1 MTYHP
6 ERPLIVQ
13 GDHSLLLETHNPQ
26 FAEARDA
33 IAPFAELEKSPEH
46 IHSYRLHPLSLWNAA
61 AAGHSLQEAEAA
73 LRRFS
78 KYAIPDNVL
87 EEMRRTFAR
96 YGQLILTKDDG
107 HTLRLTVN
115 DPFIAARIAR
125 EKTVTEQV
133 KQQLT
138 DHVFLLD
145 SERRGTLKHALIK
158 LGFPVDDRAGF
169 NDAPLCKFDLRNKT
183 RSDDSALALRDY
195 QQKAVDAF
203 IAAGSHG
210 VVVLACGAGKTMVG
224 MAAMARIGMHTL
236 IVTPNTAAAH
246 QWRAELLDKTEVDET
261 QLGEYTG
268 SRKDV
273 QPITIAT
280 YQMLT
285 YRPEKDG
292 DMPHIE
298 LITKHAWGLII
309 FDEVH
314 VLPAP
319 VFRAVAEIQA
329 RRRLGL
335 TATLIR
341 EDGLEKDVFSLIGPK
356 RYDLPWRELEQ
367 SGHIAEA
374 HCIEIRVPMSQDDQ
388 MAHATADDKRK
399 AYRIAAENRVKDV
412 VARALI
418 EKHAGEGILVIGQYI
433 KQLERIAEH
442 LGAPVI
448 TGRMS
453 STERERLYNAF
464 RAGELR
470 LLVVSK
476 VANYAIDLPDASV
489 AIQVSGAFGSRQEEA
504 QRLGRILRPRGGPAY
519 FYTLVSDNSEELKF
533 AINRQRFLAEQGY
546 DYLIEDWSGQSKQ
559 MVETKETIVRRA
571 HRKEVA

>member
-26 FAEARDA
+26 FGEARDA

-61 AAGHSLQEAEAA
+61 AAGHTLEEAEAA
-73 LRRFS
+73 LQQYS
-78 KYAIPDNVL
+78 KYAIPANVL

-96 YGQLILTKDDG
+96 YGQLILTKDDEQ
-107 HTLRLTVN
+107 TMRLTIS
-115 DPFIAARIAR
+115 DPFIAA
-125 EKTVTEQV
+125 QV
-133 KQQLT
+133 AKERSLSDQIKQVA
-138 DHVFLLD
+138 DNVFLVD
-145 SERRGTLKHALIK
+145 SARRGSLKHALIK
-158 LGFPVDDRAGF
+158 LGFPVEDQAGF
-169 NDAPLCKFDLRNKT
+169 TDAPDLDLTLREHTAGNG
-183 RSDDSALALRDY
+183 SPFSLRDY
-195 QQKAVDAF
+195 QQKAVDSFVAS
-203 IAAGSHG
+203 GSHG
-210 VVVLACGAGKTMVG
+210 VIVLACGSGKTVVG
-224 MAAMARIGMHTL
+224 MAVMARIHMHTL
-236 IVTPNTAAAH
+236 IITPNTAAAH
-246 QWRAELLDKTEVDET
+246 QWHAELLDKTRLDET

-268 SRKDV
+268 ARKDI
-273 QPITIAT
+273 QPVTIAT

-285 YRPEKDG
+285 WRPQKDG
-292 DMPHIE
+292 DMPHMQ
-298 LITKHAWGLII
+298 LITGHEWGLII

-319 VFRAVAEIQA
+319 VFRAVSGIQA

-374 HCIEIRVPMSQDDQ
+374 HCVEIRVPMSQEDHFSHA
-388 MAHATADDKRK
+388 MAEDRRA
-399 AYRIAAENRVKDV
+399 AYRIAAENRVKDT
-412 VARALI
+412 VAQALI

-433 KQLERIAEH
+433 KQLTRIAET

-453 STERERLYNAF
+453 SMERERLYAAF
-464 RAGELR
+464 RAGDIR

-476 VANYAIDLPDASV
+476 VANYAIDLPDASI
-489 AIQVSGAFGSRQEEA
+489 AIQISGSFGSRQEEA
-504 QRLGRILRPRGGPAY
+504 QRLGRILRPKDNPAY
-519 FYTLVSDNSEELKF
+519 FYTLVSDDSEELKF
-533 AINRQRFLAEQGY
+533 AANRQRFLAEQGY
-546 DYLIEDWSGQSKQ
+546 DYMIEDWGN
-559 MVETKETIVRRA
+559 
-571 HRKEVA
+571 

>member
-1 MTYHP
+1 MSYHP

-61 AAGHSLQEAEAA
+61 AAGHTQKEAEAA
-73 LRRFS
+73 LTRYS
-78 KYAIPDNVL
+78 KYAIPANVL
-87 EEMRRTFAR
+87 EELRRTFAR
-96 YGQLILTKDDG
+96 YGQVVLSQIPNTP
-107 HTLRLTVN
+107 TLLLTVH
-115 DPFIAARIAR
+115 DPFIAAQIAK
-125 EKTVTEQV
+125 EKSVTTLVQQQV
-133 KQQLT
+133 DAQSF
-138 DHVFLLD
+138 HINPAH
-145 SERRGTLKHALIK
+145 RGLLKHALIK
-158 LGFPVDDRAGF
+158 LGFPVDDQAGF
-169 NDAPLCKFDLRNKT
+169 TDAPELR
-183 RSDDSALALRDY
+183 LALRSHTASDGHPFSLRSY
-195 QQKAVDAF
+195 QQQAADAF
-203 IAAGSHG
+203 VAAGSHG
-210 VVVLACGAGKTMVG
+210 VVVLACGAGKTVVG
-224 MAAMARIGMHTL
+224 MAIMARIAMRTL

-246 QWRAELLDKTEVDET
+246 QWQAELIDKTDLELE
-261 QLGEYTG
+261 QIGEYTG
-268 SRKDV
+268 ARKV
-273 QPITIAT
+273 IQPVTIAT

-285 YRPEKDG
+285 YRQHKDG
-292 DMPHIE
+292 EMPNLK
-298 LITKHAWGLII
+298 LITNHDWGLII

-341 EDGLEKDVFSLIGPK
+341 EDGKEGDVFSLIGPK

-374 HCIEIRVPMSQDDQ
+374 HCIEIRVPMSQEDHF
-388 MAHATADDKRK
+388 AHAIAEDRRQ
-399 AYRIAAENRVKDV
+399 AYRIAAENRIKDE
-412 VARALI
+412 VAKALV

-433 KQLERIAEH
+433 KQLQRIAEH

-448 TGRMS
+448 TGRMRS
-453 STERERLYNAF
+453 AERELLYAAF

-476 VANYAIDLPDASV
+476 VANYAIDLPDASI
-489 AIQVSGAFGSRQEEA
+489 AIQISGSFGSRQEEA
-504 QRLGRILRPRGGPAY
+504 QRLGRILRPKGGPAF
-519 FYTLVSDNSEELKF
+519 FYTLVSDDSEELKY
-533 AINRQRFLAEQGY
+533 AANRQRFLAEQGY
-546 DYLIEDWSGQSKQ
+546 DYMIEDW
-559 MVETKETIVRRA
+559 TR
-571 HRKEVA
+571 

>member
-26 FAEARDA
+26 FNQARDA

-61 AAGHSLQEAEAA
+61 AAGHTLKEAEAA
-73 LRRFS
+73 LHDYS
-78 KYAIPDNVL
+78 KYAIPENVL

-96 YGQLILTKDDG
+96 YGQLVLTKDDEQ
-107 HTLRLTVN
+107 TLRLTIS
-115 DPFIAARIAR
+115 DPFIAAQVGK
-125 EKTVTEQV
+125 EKS
-133 KQQLT
+133 LT
-138 DHVFLLD
+138 DKIQQQIADNVFLID
-145 SERRGTLKHALIK
+145 AAQRGVIKHALIK
-158 LGFPVDDRAGF
+158 LGFPVDDQAGF
-169 NDAPLCKFDLRNKT
+169 KDASELEISLRSHT
-183 RSDDSALALRDY
+183 LSDKHAFELRDY
-195 QQKAVDAF
+195 QHKAVESFVAS
-203 IAAGSHG
+203 GSHG
-210 VVVLACGAGKTMVG
+210 VIVLACGSGKTMVG
-224 MAAMARIGMHTL
+224 MATMARIGMTTL
-236 IVTPNTAAAH
+236 IITPNTAAAH
-246 QWRAELLDKTEVDET
+246 QWHAELLDKTHIDAT

-268 SRKDV
+268 ARKDI
-273 QPITIAT
+273 QPVTIAT

-285 YRPEKDG
+285 YRQHKDG
-292 DMPHIE
+292 DMPHME
-298 LITKHAWGLII
+298 LITKHEWGLII

-319 VFRAVAEIQA
+319 VFRAVSDIQA

-374 HCIEIRVPMSQDDQ
+374 HCIEIRVPMSKDDHF
-388 MAHATADDKRK
+388 AHAVAEDKRK
-399 AYRIAAENRVKDV
+399 AYRIGAENKIKDA
-412 VARALI
+412 VAQALI
-418 EKHAGEGILVIGQYI
+418 EKHDGEGILVIGQYI
-433 KQLERIAEH
+433 KQLERIAAT

-453 STERERLYNAF
+453 SKERERLYAAF

-476 VANYAIDLPDASV
+476 VANYAIDLPDASI
-489 AIQVSGAFGSRQEEA
+489 AIQISGSFGSRQEEA
-504 QRLGRILRPRGGPAY
+504 QRLGRILRPKSGPAY
-519 FYTLVSDNSEELKF
+519 FYTLVSDDSEELKF

-546 DYLIEDWSGQSKQ
+546 DYLIEDWGN
-559 MVETKETIVRRA
+559 
-571 HRKEVA
+571 

>member
-13 GDHSLLLETHNPQ
+13 GDHSLLLETHNPR

-61 AAGHSLQEAEAA
+61 ASGHTLAQAEAA
-73 LRRFS
+73 LHRFS

-96 YGQLILTKDDG
+96 YGQLVLSKEDE

-115 DPFIAARIAR
+115 DPFIAAQIRR
-125 EKTVTEQV
+125 EETLTTLL
-133 KQQLT
+133 KQQIADNL
-138 DHVFLLD
+138 FLID
-145 SERRGTLKHALIK
+145 PQNRGSLKHALIK
-158 LGFPVDDRAGF
+158 LGFPVDDQAGF
-169 NDAPLCKFDLRNKT
+169 NDAPVFEIALRDRT
-183 RSDDSALALRDY
+183 RSDKQPLGLRDY

-203 IAAGSHG
+203 VAAGSHG
-210 VVVLACGAGKTMVG
+210 VIVLACGAGKTVVG
-224 MAAMARIGMHTL
+224 MATMARIGMQTL

-246 QWRAELLDKTEVDET
+246 QWRAELLDKTHVDAA

-268 SRKDV
+268 ARKDIK
-273 QPITIAT
+273 PITIAT

-292 DMPHIE
+292 DMPHID
-298 LITKHAWGLII
+298 LITKHEWGLII

-319 VFRAVAEIQA
+319 VFRAVSGIQA

-374 HCIEIRVPMSQDDQ
+374 HCVEIRIPMSQHDH

-399 AYRIAAENRVKDV
+399 AYRIAAENRVKDT
-412 VARALI
+412 VAAALI
-418 EKHAGEGILVIGQYI
+418 EKHAGQGILVIGQYI

-442 LGAPVI
+442 LGAPLI
-448 TGRMS
+448 SGRMS
-453 STERERLYNAF
+453 SSERERLYTAF

-476 VANYAIDLPDASV
+476 VANYAIDLPDASI
-489 AIQVSGAFGSRQEEA
+489 AIQISGAFGSRQEEA
-504 QRLGRILRPRGGPAY
+504 QRLGRILRPKGGPAW
-519 FYTLVSDNSEELKF
+519 FYTLVSDASEELKF

-546 DYLIEDWSGQSKQ
+546 DYLIEDWTG
-559 MVETKETIVRRA
+559 
-571 HRKEVA
+571 

>member
-1 MTYHP
+1 VTYHP

-61 AAGHSLQEAEAA
+61 AAGHTLEQAEAA
-73 LRRFS
+73 LHDYS
-78 KYAIPDNVL
+78 KYEIPANVL

-96 YGQLILTKDDG
+96 YGQLVLTKDNEQ
-107 HTLRLTVN
+107 TLRLTIS
-115 DPFIAARIAR
+115 DPFIAAQVAK
-125 EKTVTEQV
+125 EKSLADKL
-133 KQQLT
+133 KQQLANN
-138 DHVFLLD
+138 VFLVD
-145 SERRGTLKHALIK
+145 PARRGSLKHALIR
-158 LGFPVDDRAGF
+158 LGFPVDDQAGF
-169 NDAPLCKFDLRNKT
+169 SDAPELDLAL
-183 RSDDSALALRDY
+183 RSQTLSDGHAFGLRDY
-195 QQKAVDAF
+195 QHKAVDAF
-203 IAAGSHG
+203 VAAGSHG
-210 VVVLACGAGKTMVG
+210 VIVLACGAGKTVVG
-224 MAAMARIGMHTL
+224 MAAMSRIAMNTL
-236 IVTPNTAAAH
+236 IITPNTAAAH
-246 QWRAELLDKTEVDET
+246 QWRAELLDKTHIDET

-268 SRKDV
+268 ARKDI
-273 QPITIAT
+273 QPVTIAT

-292 DMPHIE
+292 DMPHME
-298 LITKHAWGLII
+298 LITGNEWGLII

-319 VFRAVAEIQA
+319 VFRAVSEIQA

-374 HCIEIRVPMSQDDQ
+374 HCIEIRVSMSQDDHF
-388 MAHATADDKRK
+388 AHAIADDRRT
-399 AYRIAAENRVKDV
+399 AYRIAAENKLKDT
-412 VARALI
+412 VAQALI

-433 KQLERIAEH
+433 KQLTRIAEL

-453 STERERLYNAF
+453 SAERERLYAAF

-476 VANYAIDLPDASV
+476 VANYAIDLPDASI
-489 AIQVSGAFGSRQEEA
+489 AIQISGSFGSRQEEA
-504 QRLGRILRPRGGPAY
+504 QRLGRILRPKGGPSF
-519 FYTLVSDNSEELKF
+519 FYTLVSDDSEELRF
-533 AINRQRFLAEQGY
+533 AANRQRFLAEQGY
-546 DYLIEDWSGQSKQ
+546 DYLIEDWKS
-559 MVETKETIVRRA
+559 
-571 HRKEVA
+571 

>member
-1 MTYHP
+1 MSYHP

-13 GDHSLLLETHNPQ
+13 GDHSLLLETRNPQ
-26 FAEARDA
+26 FADARDA

-46 IHSYRLHPLSLWNAA
+46 IHTYRLHPLSLWNAA
-61 AAGHSLQEAEAA
+61 AAGHTLAQAEAA
-73 LRRFS
+73 LHRFS
-78 KYAIPDNVL
+78 KYAIPANVL

-96 YGQLILTKDDG
+96 YGQLVLTKDDDV
-107 HTLRLTVN
+107 TLRLTVH
-115 DPFIAARIAR
+115 DPFVAARIIH
-125 EKTVTEQV
+125 EKTVMAHI
-133 KQQLT
+133 QQQPAAHL
-138 DHVFLLD
+138 FLIHPD
-145 SERRGTLKHALIK
+145 QRGPLKHALIK
-158 LGFPVDDRAGF
+158 LGFPVDDQAGF
-169 NDAPLCKFDLRNKT
+169 SDAPVFEIALRNQT
-183 RSDDSALALRDY
+183 RSNGHPLALRDY

-203 IAAGSHG
+203 VAGGSHG
-210 VVVLACGAGKTMVG
+210 VVVLACGAGKTVVG
-224 MAAMARIGMHTL
+224 MATMTRIGMNTL

-246 QWRAELLDKTEVDET
+246 QWRAELLDKTDVNESAI
-261 QLGEYTG
+261 GEYTG
-268 SRKDV
+268 ARKEI
-273 QPITIAT
+273 QPVTIAT

-285 YRPEKDG
+285 WRPNRDAE
-292 DMPHIE
+292 MPHMA
-298 LITKHAWGLII
+298 LITRYEWGLII

-319 VFRAVAEIQA
+319 LFRAVSCIQA

-356 RYDLPWRELEQ
+356 RYDLPWRELEA

-374 HCIEIRVPMSQDDQ
+374 HCIEIRIPMSQDDHF
-388 MAHATADDKRK
+388 AHAVAEDRRK
-399 AYRIAAENRVKDV
+399 AYRIAAENSIKDRVT
-412 VARALI
+412 RALI

-433 KQLERIAEH
+433 EQLQRIAEH

-453 STERERLYNAF
+453 SAERERLYAAF

-470 LLVVSK
+470 LLVVSR

-489 AIQVSGAFGSRQEEA
+489 AIQVSGSFGSRQEEA
-504 QRLGRILRPRGGPAY
+504 QRLGRILRPKGGPAF
-519 FYTLVSDNSEELKF
+519 FYTLVSDDSEELKF

-546 DYLIEDWSGQSKQ
+546 DYLIEDWKD
-559 MVETKETIVRRA
+559 
-571 HRKEVA
+571 